1 MKNFPTRF
9 AMKNC
14 KWYIEQTTEN
24 EVLLHSLKEILYQ
37 GESPYQRIEII
48 ITGNLGKCLLLDGK
62 MQSSELDEFIYHEA
76 LVHPAMVMSN
86 SPKNVLIA
94 GGGEGATAR
103 EILKHPVEKVVMVD
117 LDRDVIEISK
127 KYLPEWNAGAFDDP
141 RVQLVIDDAR
151 KQIEKIKD
159 YYDVIILDLPEPTE
173 GGPAYLLY
181 TKEFYQSVYEA
192 LKSDGIMVTQSASTS
207 PNNFTVFTS
216 IIKTLKEVFP
226 YVKPYIVN
234 IPSFYAPW
242 GFTLASKKID
252 PDNVDL
258 SERISK
264 IENSLRFYD
273 LDAHRSIFSLPKYIK
288 EAIKK
293 EGVVIRDDS
302 PLSFY

>member
-1 MKNFPTRF
+1 
-9 AMKNC
+9 MKNC

-37 GESPYQRIEII
+37 GQSPYQKIDVIV
-48 ITGNLGKCLLLDGK
+48 TGNLGKCLLLDGK
-62 MQSSELDEFIYHEA
+62 MQSSEIDEFIYHEA
-76 LVHPAMVMSN
+76 LVHPAMIVSN
-86 SPKNVLIA
+86 SPKRVLIA

-103 EILKHPVEKVVMVD
+103 EILKHPVEEVVMVD
-117 LDRDVIEISK
+117 LDEEVIRISK
-127 KYLPEWNAGAFDDP
+127 KYLPEWSAGAFDDP

-151 KQIEKIKD
+151 KHIESKRD

-181 TKEFYQSVYEA
+181 TKEFYQSVYSA
-192 LKSDGIMVTQSASTS
+192 LTQEGVMVTQSASTS
-207 PNNFTVFTS
+207 LNNFTVFTS
-216 IIKTLKEVFP
+216 IIRTLKEVFP

-234 IPSFYAPW
+234 IPSFFAPW

-252 PDNVDL
+252 PDKVDVG
-258 SERISK
+258 ERISK
-264 IENSLRFYD
+264 ISGLKFYD
-273 LDAHRSIFSLPKYIK
+273 LDAHNSIFSLPKYIK